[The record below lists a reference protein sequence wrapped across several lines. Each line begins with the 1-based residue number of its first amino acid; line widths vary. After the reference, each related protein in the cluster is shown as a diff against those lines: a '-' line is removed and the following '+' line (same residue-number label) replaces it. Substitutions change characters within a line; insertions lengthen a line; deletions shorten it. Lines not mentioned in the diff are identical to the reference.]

1 VVGVAAK
8 KESPR
13 IALWIALVAMLL
25 GIATL
30 FLEALADLI
39 RLFM

>member
-1 VVGVAAK
+1 MAAK

-13 IALWIALVAMLL
+13 LALWIALVAVLL
-25 GIATL
+25 GIVTR